1 MPFPPELIDVPPGAP
16 FSLRVRSRISFVSL
30 VALVRRIGYV
40 VGHALRVMH
49 AGDIGAS
56 RRTIVHLSREFRS
69 SALRGVSGVSEE
81 STDSML
87 SDSA

>member
-1 MPFPPELIDVPPGAP
+1 MPFPPELIDVPSGAS
-16 FSLRVRSRISFVSL
+16 FSLRVRARISFVSL
-30 VALVRRIGYV
+30 CGFVRRFGYV
-40 VGHALRVMH
+40 VGHAVRIMH
-49 AGDIGAS
+49 GGVLSAS

-69 SALRGVSGVSEE
+69 SALRGSSGLSEE

>member
-1 MPFPPELIDVPPGAP
+1 MPFPPELIDVPSGAS
-16 FSLRVRSRISFVSL
+16 FSLRVRARISFVSL
-30 VALVRRIGYV
+30 CGFVRRFGYV
-40 VGHALRVMH
+40 VGHAVRIMH
-49 AGDIGAS
+49 GGVLSAS